1 MQMVVFNYIFLSQQA
16 KQNKLQENGAMFN
29 LTVLVVAQSLEEIY
43 FGSGS
48 GI

>member
-1 MQMVVFNYIFLSQQA
+1 MTMIHADSYIYLQA
-16 KQNKLQENGAMFN
+16 NRKELQENGAMFN
-29 LTVLVVAQSLEEIY
+29 LTVFVVSQCLEEMC